1 MNKGAEVGRGKT
13 KVLFQDPKRS
23 DALVVVSQDS
33 ITAGDG
39 AKRDVIAGKGRLAA
53 LTTSRIFRL
62 LNDTG
67 LPTHYISGGEDAE
80 FVFAAA
86 A

>member
-23 DALVVVSQDS
+23 DTLVVVSQDS

-39 AKRDVIAGKGRLAA
+39 AKRDVFAG
-53 LTTSRIFRL
+53 
-62 LNDTG
+62 
-67 LPTHYISGGEDAE
+67 
-80 FVFAAA
+80 
-86 A
+86 